1 MRKPLGSWR
10 ETFSFP
16 AVFRSFDF
24 PLLVRLFCSS
34 PLTES
39 LAQANSEYQLH
50 LPRHK
55 TWLPMLKMA
64 SLVYESEVREVA
76 FERFQL

>member
-1 MRKPLGSWR
+1 MPKPLGSWG

-24 PLLVRLFCSS
+24 PFFARLFCSS

-39 LAQANSEYQLH
+39 LAQANSEYKLH
-50 LPRHK
+50 LPRLK

-64 SLVYESEVREVA
+64 SLVYEREVREVA
-76 FERFQL
+76 FERIQL